1 MRLAALGG
9 VQLLPEPG
17 HGAVEVVQRQAVHTR
32 DDVVVD
38 PFVAGPVGAGDEEP
52 VQDGGED
59 GALDLE
65 LETAP
70 GEQVLDHRPAAGLL
84 PQPLE
89 QQGAAS
95 ATGGQAQPLGIP
107 LKGGEQHGLAAEA
120 GAGGEQAGQRAGGGE
135 FVGAAEGGDDV
146 LAVRAVLPTVLHDL
160 QVGAGP
166 GGLEAEEHGR
176 REEHHERARFAS
188 IKRMPRDQTWHHI
201 FSCTP
206 AAEAKSSN
214 EIRPPTS

>member
-1 MRLAALGG
+1 
-9 VQLLPEPG
+9 
-17 HGAVEVVQRQAVHTR
+17 
-32 DDVVVD
+32 
-38 PFVAGPVGAGDEEP
+38 

-107 LKGGEQHGLAAEA
+107 LKGGEQHDLAAEA

-146 LAVRAVLPTVLHDL
+146 LAVCAVLPTVLHDL

-206 AAEAKSSN
+206 AAEAKS
-214 EIRPPTS
+214 